1 MKIVIRNAEQKF
13 RGPIDISRPSYFKV
27 FVFVEVL
34 QTLSHWSS
42 GQMFASHR
50 RGQQFAP
57 LGVHPLT
64 ETGTGIFLLVLSRT
78 SVTPM

>member
-1 MKIVIRNAEQKF
+1 MPNKNLAAQL
-13 RGPIDISRPSYFKV
+13 ISVEDQSYFKV

-57 LGVHPLT
+57 PGVHPLT

-78 SVTPM
+78 PVTPM